1 MIQAKIL
8 ALLVL
13 LGLVFRLT
21 VSRTIY
27 SGDLNNHIGWS
38 RSIMMEGGRGAY
50 DREYTG
56 IMQPTYPPLA
66 LNAFATS
73 YWAYS
78 GIYSVSRWA
87 NNKWPVFPSKFI
99 WWLEDQNTLPA
110 FEKVIGIVSDLGI
123 GVLIYLLARTLGVSK
138 NKSLL
143 SAGIYIFNPAVW
155 YNSTLWGQIES
166 FPLFWLLLS
175 VWLLYRSKWQWA
187 HLAFMAAL
195 LSKQSTIIF
204 IPFFALFSLKTIGWK
219 KTFLGGLLQLLFF
232 YVAYLPFFNTG
243 DILWPFKV
251 YINRIQTGSGSNY
264 VTDHAFNIWAL
275 YTKLQKIADSQIVWK
290 NLTTQMVGMSGFVI
304 GILLLIPKLVKKIQL
319 KNLLSSMGLTSLLA
333 FLLLTRMH
341 ERYLASAL
349 PFLAV
354 LTATSPIYA
363 GMYALVSF
371 GNLINMYH
379 NWWVPTISSW
389 VVWTSL
395 WSTISVVAISLT
407 VVSVVWMLKYCY
419 DKK

>member
-8 ALLVL
+8 VLLVL

-21 VSRTIY
+21 LSRVIY
-27 SGDLNNHIGWS
+27 SGDLNNHIGWG
-38 RSIMMEGGRGAY
+38 RSIVLEGGLGAY

-66 LNAFATS
+66 LHAFTTS
-73 YWAYS
+73 YWAYKE
-78 GIYSVSRWA
+78 IYNISRWA
-87 NNKWPVFPSKFI
+87 NDKWPVFPSKFI
-99 WWLEDQNTLPA
+99 WWLENQNTLPA

-123 GVLIYLLARTLGVSK
+123 GVLIYLLAVAMGASK

-143 SAGIYIFNPAVW
+143 AAGIYIFNPAVW

-175 VWLLYRSKWQWA
+175 VWLLYRSKWQLA

-204 IPFFALFSLKTIGWK
+204 IPFFALFSLERIGWK
-219 KTFLGGLLQLLFF
+219 KTFQGGLLQLLFF
-232 YVAYLPFFNTG
+232 YVAYFSFFSST
-243 DILWPFKV
+243 DLLWPFRV
-251 YINRIQTGSGSNY
+251 YINRVQIGSGSNY
-264 VTDHAFNIWAL
+264 ITDHAFNIWAL
-275 YTKLQKIADSQIVWK
+275 YTKLQKIADSQIIWK
-290 NLTTQMVGMSGFVI
+290 NLTAQMVGMSGFVI
-304 GILLLIPKLVKKIQL
+304 GILLLILRLLKKTQL

-333 FLLLTRMH
+333 FLILTRMH

-354 LTATSPIYA
+354 LSVTSPIYA
-363 GMYALVSF
+363 VMYAVVSF

-379 NWWVPTISSW
+379 NWWVPTINSW

-395 WSTISVVAISLT
+395 WSTISAVAISLT
-407 VVSVVWMLKYCY
+407 VISVVWILKYCY